1 MKQKSFFVA
10 VLLAVAVA
18 ASAQIKNA
26 YVCQPC
32 GLPCDE
38 EIHAKP
44 GTCTLC
50 QMPLVDRSTVK
61 FTNLTPKEFCARIAE
76 NPDAIILDVRAPGE
90 FSGTNTSVETYGYFK
105 KAININ
111 INQLTKRLGEINQYK
126 DKEILVYC
134 SQNHR
139 SPRAAYYL
147 GLQGFNNIKN
157 MSGGLSKAGDAMKS
171 SCFKA
176 HFVPHKK

>member
-1 MKQKSFFVA
+1 MKRILP
-10 VLLAVAVA
+10 LLAFFTLLSVTGWSQAK
-18 ASAQIKNA
+18 S

-38 EIHAKP
+38 EVHDKA

-50 QMPLVDRSTVK
+50 QMPLVDKATVK
-61 FTNLTPKEFCARIAE
+61 FTNLSPAEFCARITA
-76 NPDAIILDVRAPGE
+76 NPDAVVLDVRAPGE

-111 INQLTKRLGEINQYK
+111 INKLTKRLGELAPYK
-126 DKEILVYC
+126 DKEVLVYC
-134 SQNHR
+134 SQSYR

-147 GLQGFNNIKN
+147 GLQGFTNIKN

-171 SCFKA
+171 ACFKA
-176 HFVPHKK
+176 NFVRHKK

>member
-1 MKQKSFFVA
+1 MNKLFISL
-10 VLLAVAVA
+10 VLLVAPVA
-18 ASAQIKNA
+18 GLSQAKE

-38 EIHAKP
+38 EVHTKP
-44 GTCTLC
+44 GTCKLC
-50 QMPLVDRSTVK
+50 QMPLVEKSLVRFS
-61 FTNLTPKEFCARIAE
+61 NLTPREFCQRMAD
-76 NPDAIILDVRAPGE
+76 NPDAVVLDVRSPGE

-105 KAININ
+105 RAININ
-111 INQLTKRLGEINQYK
+111 INQLTKRLGELNEFK
-126 DKEILVYC
+126 NREILVYC

-139 SPRAAYYL
+139 SPRAAFYL
-147 GLQGFNNIKN
+147 GLQGFTNIKN

-176 HFVPHKK
+176 QFVTHKK